1 MSDRQL
7 QSFFLKFALG
17 VSVILALE
25 LTSLHKLLSIGLIVI
40 IALFTLRGWAIA
52 CAWKQLAEHD
62 QRQREYGFYGLQD
75 ESSIDREALILD
87 TYDFALWLLPALMA
101 IGFWLPAHWGE
112 LLHAV
117 TN

>member
-7 QSFFLKFALG
+7 QSFCRKFALG

-25 LTSLHKLLSIGLIVI
+25 LTTLHKLLSIGLIVI

-52 CAWKQLAEHD
+52 CAWRQLVEYD
-62 QRQREYGFYGLQD
+62 QRQREYGLYGLQD
-75 ESSIDREALILD
+75 ECSINRENLILD
-87 TYDFALWLLPALMA
+87 TYDLALWLLPVLMA

-117 TN
+117 AN